1 MGSAARLCLV
11 CEALSPPTLNCT
23 AFFLQSPLLLM
34 LQLDGRRAQ
43 LRRRLATGERR
54 LAVCSLQLG
63 LEDSPSMAAGLK
75 AAGKAREAQRFQLA
89 KMLEEE

>member
-1 MGSAARLCLV
+1 MEASRDLGQPVAAQTQ
-11 CEALSPPTLNCT
+11 TLM
-23 AFFLQSPLLLM
+23 ADLE
-34 LQLDGRRAQ
+34 QLDGRRAQ